1 MALIFDHAVK
11 YGGKYYPANT
21 PIEEKAAAKADK
33 GTEKPETAAKADS
46 GTEKPEAAAKA
57 TKDRKKGDAE

>member
-21 PIEEKAAAKADK
+21 PIEEKAPQKAAKGAEKPATAPGK
-33 GTEKPETAAKADS
+33 GESAAKPETAAKA
-46 GTEKPEAAAKA
+46 AKG
-57 TKDRKKGDAE
+57 RKKGDA

>member
-21 PIEEKAAAKADK
+21 PIEEKAAAKATK
-33 GTEKPETAAKADS
+33 G
-46 GTEKPEAAAKA
+46 
-57 TKDRKKGDAE
+57 RKKGDAE